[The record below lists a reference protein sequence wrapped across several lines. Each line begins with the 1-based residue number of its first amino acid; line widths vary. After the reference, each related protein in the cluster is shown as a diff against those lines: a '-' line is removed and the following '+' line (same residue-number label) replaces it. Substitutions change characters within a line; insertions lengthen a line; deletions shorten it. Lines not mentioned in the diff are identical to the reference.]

1 MEIER
6 VTHYVDNVLTQAE
19 ARMGLR
25 NTRLLVAW
33 YTNQKN
39 DQSVV
44 HSHPYHE
51 LVLPIDGSV
60 YLVHVGELIYFPA
73 QIYHAGIFNIDNDHS
88 DRLVIQIDDA
98 LWQACRRN
106 ANLKNA
112 AWMHS
117 ITVLDPDVCNK
128 WDFQSLF
135 VRMAQSQELPAQMRD
150 IVFEAQVSEMMLLIT
165 LATGSGQTTAPSSTN
180 VLVQRAVSYLQAHYQ
195 DPTLTTVKLAQ
206 ELYASREH
214 LSRAFKECTME
225 SIHSYL
231 THLRMQHCRKALEDG
246 VSVLNACTESGFP
259 DYSSFLK
266 TFRRLY
272 GITPAEY
279 RSQKWYTN
287 QKNDQSVVHSHPY
300 HELVLPIDGSVYLVH
315 VGELIYF
322 PAQIYH
328 AGIFN
333 IDNDHSDRLVI
344 QIDDA
349 LWQACRRNANLKN
362 AAWMHSI
369 TVLDPDVCNKW
380 DFQSLFVRMA
390 QSQELPAQMRDIVFE
405 AQVSEMMLLITLATG
420 SGQTTA
426 PSSTNVLVQ
435 RAVSYLQAHYQDPT
449 LTTVKLAQELYA
461 SREHLSRAF
470 KECTMES
477 IHSYLTHL
485 RMQHCRKALE
495 DGVSVLNA
503 CTESGFP
510 DYSSFLKT
518 FRRLYGITPA
528 EYRSQNRKKV

>member
-1 MEIER
+1 MSWCCPSAAAPC
-6 VTHYVDNVLTQAE
+6 VY
-19 ARMGLR
+19 
-25 NTRLLVAW
+25 
-33 YTNQKN
+33 
-39 DQSVV
+39 S
-44 HSHPYHE
+44 
-51 LVLPIDGSV
+51 IDGSV

-73 QIYHAGIFNIDNDHS
+73 QIYHAGIFNIDSDHS

-117 ITVLDPDVCNK
+117 ITVLDPDVCK
-128 WDFQSLF
+128 
-135 VRMAQSQELPAQMRD
+135 
-150 IVFEAQVSEMMLLIT
+150 
-165 LATGSGQTTAPSSTN
+165 
-180 VLVQRAVSYLQAHYQ
+180 
-195 DPTLTTVKLAQ
+195 
-206 ELYASREH
+206 
-214 LSRAFKECTME
+214 
-225 SIHSYL
+225 
-231 THLRMQHCRKALEDG
+231 
-246 VSVLNACTESGFP
+246 
-259 DYSSFLK
+259 
-266 TFRRLY
+266 
-272 GITPAEY
+272 
-279 RSQKWYTN
+279 
-287 QKNDQSVVHSHPY
+287 
-300 HELVLPIDGSVYLVH
+300 
-315 VGELIYF
+315 
-322 PAQIYH
+322 
-328 AGIFN
+328 
-333 IDNDHSDRLVI
+333 
-344 QIDDA
+344 
-349 LWQACRRNANLKN
+349 
-362 AAWMHSI
+362 
-369 TVLDPDVCNKW
+369 KW

>member
-1 MEIER
+1 MELER

-25 NTRLLVAW
+25 NTKLLVAW

-51 LVLPIDGSV
+51 LVLPIGGSTVRYSIDGSV
-60 YLVHVGELIYFPA
+60 YLVHVGELIYFP
-73 QIYHAGIFNIDNDHS
+73 
-88 DRLVIQIDDA
+88 
-98 LWQACRRN
+98 
-106 ANLKNA
+106 

-135 VRMAQSQELPAQMRD
+135 VRMAQSLELP
-150 IVFEAQVSEMMLLIT
+150 
-165 LATGSGQTTAPSSTN
+165 P
-180 VLVQRAVSYLQAHYQ
+180 
-195 DPTLTTVKLAQ
+195 
-206 ELYASREH
+206 
-214 LSRAFKECTME
+214 
-225 SIHSYL
+225 
-231 THLRMQHCRKALEDG
+231 
-246 VSVLNACTESGFP
+246 
-259 DYSSFLK
+259 
-266 TFRRLY
+266 
-272 GITPAEY
+272 
-279 RSQKWYTN
+279 
-287 QKNDQSVVHSHPY
+287 
-300 HELVLPIDGSVYLVH
+300 
-315 VGELIYF
+315 
-322 PAQIYH
+322 
-328 AGIFN
+328 
-333 IDNDHSDRLVI
+333 
-344 QIDDA
+344 
-349 LWQACRRNANLKN
+349 
-362 AAWMHSI
+362 
-369 TVLDPDVCNKW
+369 
-380 DFQSLFVRMA
+380 
-390 QSQELPAQMRDIVFE
+390 QMRDIVFE

>member
-51 LVLPIDGSV
+51 LVLPIGGS
-60 YLVHVGELIYFPA
+60 
-73 QIYHAGIFNIDNDHS
+73 
-88 DRLVIQIDDA
+88 
-98 LWQACRRN
+98 
-106 ANLKNA
+106 
-112 AWMHS
+112 
-117 ITVLDPDVCNK
+117 TV
-128 WDFQSLF
+128 
-135 VRMAQSQELPAQMRD
+135 R
-150 IVFEAQVSEMMLLIT
+150 
-165 LATGSGQTTAPSSTN
+165 
-180 VLVQRAVSYLQAHYQ
+180 
-195 DPTLTTVKLAQ
+195 
-206 ELYASREH
+206 
-214 LSRAFKECTME
+214 
-225 SIHSYL
+225 
-231 THLRMQHCRKALEDG
+231 
-246 VSVLNACTESGFP
+246 
-259 DYSSFLK
+259 YS
-266 TFRRLY
+266 
-272 GITPAEY
+272 
-279 RSQKWYTN
+279 
-287 QKNDQSVVHSHPY
+287 
-300 HELVLPIDGSVYLVH
+300 IDGSVYLVH

-322 PAQIYH
+322 TDQIYH

-333 IDNDHSDRLVI
+333 IDNDHSYRLVI

>member
-51 LVLPIDGSV
+51 LVLPIGGSTVRYSIDGSV

-150 IVFEAQVSEMMLLIT
+150 IVFEAQVSEIMLLIT
-165 LATGSGQTTAPSSTN
+165 LATGSGQTTAPSSTT
-180 VLVQRAVSYLQAHYQ
+180 VLVQRAVSYLH
-195 DPTLTTVKLAQ
+195 
-206 ELYASREH
+206 
-214 LSRAFKECTME
+214 
-225 SIHSYL
+225 
-231 THLRMQHCRKALEDG
+231 
-246 VSVLNACTESGFP
+246 
-259 DYSSFLK
+259 
-266 TFRRLY
+266 
-272 GITPAEY
+272 
-279 RSQKWYTN
+279 
-287 QKNDQSVVHSHPY
+287 
-300 HELVLPIDGSVYLVH
+300 
-315 VGELIYF
+315 
-322 PAQIYH
+322 
-328 AGIFN
+328 
-333 IDNDHSDRLVI
+333 
-344 QIDDA
+344 
-349 LWQACRRNANLKN
+349 
-362 AAWMHSI
+362 
-369 TVLDPDVCNKW
+369 
-380 DFQSLFVRMA
+380 
-390 QSQELPAQMRDIVFE
+390 
-405 AQVSEMMLLITLATG
+405 
-420 SGQTTA
+420 
-426 PSSTNVLVQ
+426 
-435 RAVSYLQAHYQDPT
+435 AHYQDPT

>member
-1 MEIER
+1 MELER

-25 NTRLLVAW
+25 NTKLLVAW

-51 LVLPIDGSV
+51 LVLPIGGSTVRYSIDGSV

-259 DYSSFLK
+259 DYIK
-266 TFRRLY
+266 
-272 GITPAEY
+272 
-279 RSQKWYTN
+279 
-287 QKNDQSVVHSHPY
+287 
-300 HELVLPIDGSVYLVH
+300 
-315 VGELIYF
+315 
-322 PAQIYH
+322 
-328 AGIFN
+328 
-333 IDNDHSDRLVI
+333 
-344 QIDDA
+344 
-349 LWQACRRNANLKN
+349 
-362 AAWMHSI
+362 
-369 TVLDPDVCNKW
+369 
-380 DFQSLFVRMA
+380 
-390 QSQELPAQMRDIVFE
+390 
-405 AQVSEMMLLITLATG
+405 LL
-420 SGQTTA
+420 Q
-426 PSSTNVLVQ
+426 
-435 RAVSYLQAHYQDPT
+435 
-449 LTTVKLAQELYA
+449 
-461 SREHLSRAF
+461 
-470 KECTMES
+470 
-477 IHSYLTHL
+477 
-485 RMQHCRKALE
+485 
-495 DGVSVLNA
+495 
-503 CTESGFP
+503 
-510 DYSSFLKT
+510 T

>member
-1 MEIER
+1 MGIER
-6 VTHYVDNVLTQAE
+6 VTHYVDNLLTQAE

-25 NTRLLVAW
+25 NTKLLVAW

-51 LVLPIDGSV
+51 LVLPIGGS
-60 YLVHVGELIYFPA
+60 
-73 QIYHAGIFNIDNDHS
+73 
-88 DRLVIQIDDA
+88 
-98 LWQACRRN
+98 
-106 ANLKNA
+106 
-112 AWMHS
+112 
-117 ITVLDPDVCNK
+117 TVLDPDVCNK

-135 VRMAQSQELPAQMRD
+135 VRMAQSL
-150 IVFEAQVSEMMLLIT
+150 
-165 LATGSGQTTAPSSTN
+165 
-180 VLVQRAVSYLQAHYQ
+180 
-195 DPTLTTVKLAQ
+195 
-206 ELYASREH
+206 
-214 LSRAFKECTME
+214 
-225 SIHSYL
+225 
-231 THLRMQHCRKALEDG
+231 
-246 VSVLNACTESGFP
+246 
-259 DYSSFLK
+259 
-266 TFRRLY
+266 
-272 GITPAEY
+272 
-279 RSQKWYTN
+279 
-287 QKNDQSVVHSHPY
+287 
-300 HELVLPIDGSVYLVH
+300 
-315 VGELIYF
+315 
-322 PAQIYH
+322 
-328 AGIFN
+328 
-333 IDNDHSDRLVI
+333 
-344 QIDDA
+344 
-349 LWQACRRNANLKN
+349 
-362 AAWMHSI
+362 
-369 TVLDPDVCNKW
+369 
-380 DFQSLFVRMA
+380 
-390 QSQELPAQMRDIVFE
+390 ELPAQMRDIVFE

>member
-1 MEIER
+1 MGIER
-6 VTHYVDNVLTQAE
+6 VTHYVDNLLTQAE

-25 NTRLLVAW
+25 NTKLLVAW

-51 LVLPIDGSV
+51 LVLPIGGS
-60 YLVHVGELIYFPA
+60 
-73 QIYHAGIFNIDNDHS
+73 
-88 DRLVIQIDDA
+88 
-98 LWQACRRN
+98 
-106 ANLKNA
+106 
-112 AWMHS
+112 
-117 ITVLDPDVCNK
+117 TV
-128 WDFQSLF
+128 
-135 VRMAQSQELPAQMRD
+135 R
-150 IVFEAQVSEMMLLIT
+150 
-165 LATGSGQTTAPSSTN
+165 
-180 VLVQRAVSYLQAHYQ
+180 
-195 DPTLTTVKLAQ
+195 
-206 ELYASREH
+206 
-214 LSRAFKECTME
+214 
-225 SIHSYL
+225 
-231 THLRMQHCRKALEDG
+231 
-246 VSVLNACTESGFP
+246 
-259 DYSSFLK
+259 YS
-266 TFRRLY
+266 
-272 GITPAEY
+272 
-279 RSQKWYTN
+279 
-287 QKNDQSVVHSHPY
+287 
-300 HELVLPIDGSVYLVH
+300 IDGSVYLVH

-328 AGIFN
+328 SGIFN

-528 EYRSQNRKKV
+528 EYRSQNRQKV

>member
-1 MEIER
+1 MGIER
-6 VTHYVDNVLTQAE
+6 VSHYIDNVLTEAQ

-25 NTRLLVAW
+25 DTRLLVTW
-33 YTNQKN
+33 YTNRENK
-39 DQSVV
+39 QSVV

-51 LVLPIDGSV
+51 LVLPIGGSTVRYSVDGSV
-60 YLVHVGELIYFPA
+60 YLVHVGELIYFPS
-73 QIYHAGIFNIDNDHS
+73 QVYHSGNFN
-88 DRLVIQIDDA
+88 IDDA
-98 LWQACRRN
+98 LWQATRRRV
-106 ANLKNA
+106 NLKNA

-135 VRMAQSQELPAQMRD
+135 VRMAQSL
-150 IVFEAQVSEMMLLIT
+150 
-165 LATGSGQTTAPSSTN
+165 
-180 VLVQRAVSYLQAHYQ
+180 
-195 DPTLTTVKLAQ
+195 
-206 ELYASREH
+206 
-214 LSRAFKECTME
+214 
-225 SIHSYL
+225 
-231 THLRMQHCRKALEDG
+231 
-246 VSVLNACTESGFP
+246 
-259 DYSSFLK
+259 
-266 TFRRLY
+266 
-272 GITPAEY
+272 
-279 RSQKWYTN
+279 
-287 QKNDQSVVHSHPY
+287 
-300 HELVLPIDGSVYLVH
+300 
-315 VGELIYF
+315 
-322 PAQIYH
+322 
-328 AGIFN
+328 
-333 IDNDHSDRLVI
+333 
-344 QIDDA
+344 
-349 LWQACRRNANLKN
+349 
-362 AAWMHSI
+362 
-369 TVLDPDVCNKW
+369 
-380 DFQSLFVRMA
+380 
-390 QSQELPAQMRDIVFE
+390 ELPAQMRDIVFE

>member
-1 MEIER
+1 M
-6 VTHYVDNVLTQAE
+6 
-19 ARMGLR
+19 
-25 NTRLLVAW
+25 
-33 YTNQKN
+33 
-39 DQSVV
+39 V

-51 LVLPIDGSV
+51 LVLPIGGSTVRYSIDGSV

-117 ITVLDPDVCNK
+117 ITVLAPDVCNK

-180 VLVQRAVSYLQAHYQ
+180 VLVQR
-195 DPTLTTVKLAQ
+195 T
-206 ELYASREH
+206 
-214 LSRAFKECTME
+214 
-225 SIHSYL
+225 
-231 THLRMQHCRKALEDG
+231 
-246 VSVLNACTESGFP
+246 
-259 DYSSFLK
+259 
-266 TFRRLY
+266 
-272 GITPAEY
+272 
-279 RSQKWYTN
+279 
-287 QKNDQSVVHSHPY
+287 
-300 HELVLPIDGSVYLVH
+300 
-315 VGELIYF
+315 
-322 PAQIYH
+322 
-328 AGIFN
+328 
-333 IDNDHSDRLVI
+333 
-344 QIDDA
+344 
-349 LWQACRRNANLKN
+349 
-362 AAWMHSI
+362 
-369 TVLDPDVCNKW
+369 
-380 DFQSLFVRMA
+380 
-390 QSQELPAQMRDIVFE
+390 
-405 AQVSEMMLLITLATG
+405 
-420 SGQTTA
+420 
-426 PSSTNVLVQ
+426 
-435 RAVSYLQAHYQDPT
+435 VSYLQAHYQDPT

>member
-1 MEIER
+1 MGIER
-6 VTHYVDNVLTQAE
+6 VTHYVDNLLTQAE

-25 NTRLLVAW
+25 NTKLLVAW

-51 LVLPIDGSV
+51 LVLPIGGSTVRYSIDGSV

-135 VRMAQSQELPAQMRD
+135 VRMAQSLELPAQMRD

-246 VSVLNACTESGFP
+246 VSVLNACTESGSRITAA
-259 DYSSFLK
+259 SSK
-266 TFRRLY
+266 
-272 GITPAEY
+272 
-279 RSQKWYTN
+279 RSGGCMA
-287 QKNDQSVVHSHPY
+287 SHP
-300 HELVLPIDGSVYLVH
+300 
-315 VGELIYF
+315 
-322 PAQIYH
+322 Q
-328 AGIFN
+328 
-333 IDNDHSDRLVI
+333 
-344 QIDDA
+344 
-349 LWQACRRNANLKN
+349 
-362 AAWMHSI
+362 SI
-369 TVLDPDVCNKW
+369 AP
-380 DFQSLFVRMA
+380 R
-390 QSQELPAQMRDIVFE
+390 
-405 AQVSEMMLLITLATG
+405 TG
-420 SGQTTA
+420 
-426 PSSTNVLVQ
+426 
-435 RAVSYLQAHYQDPT
+435 
-449 LTTVKLAQELYA
+449 KK
-461 SREHLSRAF
+461 F
-470 KECTMES
+470 
-477 IHSYLTHL
+477 
-485 RMQHCRKALE
+485 
-495 DGVSVLNA
+495 
-503 CTESGFP
+503 
-510 DYSSFLKT
+510 DYET
-518 FRRLYGITPA
+518 Y
-528 EYRSQNRKKV
+528 

>member
-1 MEIER
+1 MGIER
-6 VTHYVDNVLTQAE
+6 VTHYVDNLLTQAE

-25 NTRLLVAW
+25 NTKLLVAW

-51 LVLPIDGSV
+51 LVLPIGGSTVRYSIDGSV

-180 VLVQRAVSYLQAHYQ
+180 VLVH
-195 DPTLTTVKLAQ
+195 
-206 ELYASREH
+206 
-214 LSRAFKECTME
+214 
-225 SIHSYL
+225 
-231 THLRMQHCRKALEDG
+231 
-246 VSVLNACTESGFP
+246 
-259 DYSSFLK
+259 
-266 TFRRLY
+266 
-272 GITPAEY
+272 
-279 RSQKWYTN
+279 
-287 QKNDQSVVHSHPY
+287 
-300 HELVLPIDGSVYLVH
+300 
-315 VGELIYF
+315 
-322 PAQIYH
+322 
-328 AGIFN
+328 
-333 IDNDHSDRLVI
+333 
-344 QIDDA
+344 
-349 LWQACRRNANLKN
+349 
-362 AAWMHSI
+362 
-369 TVLDPDVCNKW
+369 
-380 DFQSLFVRMA
+380 
-390 QSQELPAQMRDIVFE
+390 
-405 AQVSEMMLLITLATG
+405 
-420 SGQTTA
+420 
-426 PSSTNVLVQ
+426 

>member
-1 MEIER
+1 MELER

-25 NTRLLVAW
+25 NTKLLVAW

-51 LVLPIDGSV
+51 LVLPIGGSTVRYSIDGSV

-272 GITPAEY
+272 VITPAEY
-279 RSQKWYTN
+279 RSQ
-287 QKNDQSVVHSHPY
+287 S
-300 HELVLPIDGSVYLVH
+300 
-315 VGELIYF
+315 
-322 PAQIYH
+322 
-328 AGIFN
+328 
-333 IDNDHSDRLVI
+333 
-344 QIDDA
+344 
-349 LWQACRRNANLKN
+349 
-362 AAWMHSI
+362 
-369 TVLDPDVCNKW
+369 
-380 DFQSLFVRMA
+380 
-390 QSQELPAQMRDIVFE
+390 
-405 AQVSEMMLLITLATG
+405 
-420 SGQTTA
+420 
-426 PSSTNVLVQ
+426 
-435 RAVSYLQAHYQDPT
+435 
-449 LTTVKLAQELYA
+449 
-461 SREHLSRAF
+461 
-470 KECTMES
+470 
-477 IHSYLTHL
+477 
-485 RMQHCRKALE
+485 
-495 DGVSVLNA
+495 
-503 CTESGFP
+503 
-510 DYSSFLKT
+510 
-518 FRRLYGITPA
+518 
-528 EYRSQNRKKV
+528 RKKV

>member
-6 VTHYVDNVLTQAE
+6 VTHYVDNLLTQAE

-25 NTRLLVAW
+25 NTKLLVAW

-51 LVLPIDGSV
+51 LVLPIGGSTVRYSIDGSV

-266 TFRRLY
+266 TFRAAVWHHTR
-272 GITPAEY
+272 GV
-279 RSQKWYTN
+279 S
-287 QKNDQSVVHSHPY
+287 
-300 HELVLPIDGSVYLVH
+300 LPEPEES
-315 VGELIYF
+315 
-322 PAQIYH
+322 
-328 AGIFN
+328 
-333 IDNDHSDRLVI
+333 
-344 QIDDA
+344 
-349 LWQACRRNANLKN
+349 
-362 AAWMHSI
+362 
-369 TVLDPDVCNKW
+369 
-380 DFQSLFVRMA
+380 
-390 QSQELPAQMRDIVFE
+390 
-405 AQVSEMMLLITLATG
+405 LITERIER
-420 SGQTTA
+420 SK
-426 PSSTNVLVQ
+426 SSIMDIKSSHLCGMANAERGRFLSFPEKRKRPRFVYFF
-435 RAVSYLQAHYQDPT
+435 RY
-449 LTTVKLAQELYA
+449 
-461 SREHLSRAF
+461 SR
-470 KECTMES
+470 
-477 IHSYLTHL
+477 
-485 RMQHCRKALE
+485 
-495 DGVSVLNA
+495 GVMPKCALNA
-503 CTESGFP
+503 G
-510 DYSSFLKT
+510 
-518 FRRLYGITPA
+518 
-528 EYRSQNRKKV
+528 